1 MLLLKSLG
9 LASICNLQP
18 EPRGKR
24 KMDVPK
30 VLPSP
35 WDLRVFRRL
44 KLDDDI
50 PGAACCPLKTFPKPF
65 SKTRY
70 STSEI
75 QFDFQLIPFEFD

>member
-18 EPRGKR
+18 EQRGKR

-35 WDLRVFRRL
+35 WDLRVFGRL

-50 PGAACCPLKTFPKPF
+50 PLLPPEDFPLPL

-75 QFDFQLIPFEFD
+75 QLDFQLIAFEFD